1 MESLA
6 YGGKSLLFA
15 GGYDYSIL
23 VWDITAAI
31 NKPLF
36 HLKGGHFSSVVRIVG
51 LENIDRCA
59 SLDEA
64 GVLAWWDISRS
75 ILGDNRLID
84 STTCPEDHAYSF
96 DVITELPHFYEALH
110 GVIFLAA
117 GRRQH
122 VFKLK
127 DVSTHEAAPVCTIYS
142 STLLSVFTVH
152 SHEIIYW
159 NVITGAEYKVRCIGI
174 CVVCRARTRGEGRR
188 GLCLYVCMPVTPS
201 VCFL

>member
-1 MESLA
+1 MCVCFAGHTAGVESLA

-36 HLKGGHFSSVVRIVG
+36 HLKGGHLSSVVRIVG

-59 SLDEA
+59 SLDES
-64 GVLAWWDISRS
+64 GMLVWWDISRN
-75 ILGDNRLID
+75 IIGDNRLID

-117 GRRQH
+117 GKRQH

-127 DVSTHEAAPVCTIYS
+127 DVSTHEGAPVCTIYS
-142 STLLSVFTVH
+142 PTLLSVFTVH

-159 NVITGAEYKVRCIGI
+159 NVITGDRYKVCI
-174 CVVCRARTRGEGRR
+174 V
-188 GLCLYVCMPVTPS
+188 LLK
-201 VCFL
+201 